1 MLAKKKICISCNTEQ
16 YIFSRK
22 MCKGCASK
30 NPKPKS
36 NLREPVKKV
45 MFKPTGEGILFQSIW
60 ATRPHKCV
68 ICNEPLKEYS
78 VWFFSH
84 VLAKS
89 SFPLFRLYD
98 KNILLKCKQ
107 HHIDY
112 TEKSINDLM
121 KSVEYGDKWKEINDL
136 HDELVREYYLERF

>member
-22 MCKGCASK
+22 MCKVCASK

-36 NLREPVKKV
+36 KLKEPVKKV
-45 MFKPTGEGILFQSIW
+45 AFKPTGELILFQSIW
-60 ATRPHKCV
+60 ATRKHECAV
-68 ICNEPLKEYS
+68 CGEHLKEFS

-89 SFPLFRLYD
+89 SYPRFRLYD

-112 TEKSINDLM
+112 TEKSINDLI
-121 KSVEYGDKWKEINDL
+121 KSEEYGDKWIVINGL
-136 HDELVREYYLERF
+136 HDELIKEYYLERF